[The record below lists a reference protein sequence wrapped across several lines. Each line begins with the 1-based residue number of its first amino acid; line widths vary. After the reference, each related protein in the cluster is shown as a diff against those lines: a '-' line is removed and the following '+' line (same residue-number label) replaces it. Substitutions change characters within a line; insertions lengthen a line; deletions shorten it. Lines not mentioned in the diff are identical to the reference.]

1 MTTTIIWEV
10 MEVYFADL
18 PCSVGLELHELR
30 FQSET
35 FEWGKRIPTA
45 SPRLRE
51 WHLRNSC
58 GPPQKRPDSIS
69 LHRGAATR
77 TAPPVW
83 SCSFSSTNFPQ
94 PIPRVVLAEQR
105 EWNST
110 VRFKDTFRLTGGGR
124 VWGWDFALWAG
135 RWRLNTPA
143 DKSTWLDRKVGRV
156 SSKGPEERPTLW
168 AWANDKLHLASVSLC
183 ALNEF

>member
-1 MTTTIIWEV
+1 MTTTTIIWEV

-18 PCSVGLELHELR
+18 PCSLGLEPHELR

-45 SPRLRE
+45 SLRLRE

-58 GPPQKRPDSIS
+58 GPPQKGPESIS
-69 LHRGAATR
+69 LHPGAATR
-77 TAPPVW
+77 SESQVW
-83 SCSFSSTNFPQ
+83 SCSFPSASFPQ
-94 PIPRVVLAEQR
+94 PMPRVVLAGEQW

-124 VWGWDFALWAG
+124 ALGWDFAVLAG
-135 RWRLNTPA
+135 CWRLNTPA
-143 DKSTWLDRKVGRV
+143 DKSTWVDRRVGRV
-156 SSKGPEERPTLW
+156 SSKGQALKSGLHCERGPMIISTWLQFPQV
-168 AWANDKLHLASVSLC
+168 L
-183 ALNEF
+183 